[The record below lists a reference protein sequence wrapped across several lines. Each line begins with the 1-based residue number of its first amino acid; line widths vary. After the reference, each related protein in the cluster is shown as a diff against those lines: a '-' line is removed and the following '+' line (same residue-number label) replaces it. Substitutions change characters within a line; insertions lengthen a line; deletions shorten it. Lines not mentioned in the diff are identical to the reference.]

1 VRLSLDLRFAVGKID
16 LLQPFHLSS
25 MTNLCTP
32 FKSVSLCMSKGL
44 GAPIGSV
51 LVGPKDFIARARW
64 FKKMFGGGI
73 RQVRAPCPPRLSC
86 FLFTD
91 LILHDSLEESPLPQ
105 TGH

>member
-1 VRLSLDLRFAVGKID
+1 
-16 LLQPFHLSS
+16 
-25 MTNLCTP
+25 MTNLCVP

-73 RQVRAPCPPRLSC
+73 RQVWSSANRSNPDSV
-86 FLFTD
+86 
-91 LILHDSLEESPLPQ
+91 LIYIYIQLDSLEE
-105 TGH
+105 